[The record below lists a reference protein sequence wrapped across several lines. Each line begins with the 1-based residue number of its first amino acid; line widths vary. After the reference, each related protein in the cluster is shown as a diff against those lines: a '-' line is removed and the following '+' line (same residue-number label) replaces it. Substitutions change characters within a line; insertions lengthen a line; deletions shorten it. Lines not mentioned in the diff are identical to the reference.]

1 MANGYNQENDTFD
14 MPFTYG
20 DWYDGGYVY
29 IASNNEGTQFRNIKI
44 SDRDLSVDETV
55 AAEKNEIM
63 NQFDSYYTSGVDKK
77 NPEYAEIYKYWTA
90 DTDGVLTR
98 KDIKESGEKLGN
110 ENKGNPYPEMAIL
123 YYDIGS
129 IKILP

>member
-1 MANGYNQENDTFD
+1 M
-14 MPFTYG
+14 
-20 DWYDGGYVY
+20 
-29 IASNNEGTQFRNIKI
+29 K
-44 SDRDLSVDETV
+44 TV

-98 KDIKESGEKLGN
+98 KD
-110 ENKGNPYPEMAIL
+110 NKRIR
-123 YYDIGS
+123 
-129 IKILP
+129 

>member
-1 MANGYNQENDTFD
+1 M
-14 MPFTYG
+14 
-20 DWYDGGYVY
+20 
-29 IASNNEGTQFRNIKI
+29 
-44 SDRDLSVDETV
+44 DETV

-98 KDIKESGEKLGN
+98 KDIKESGEKQRGV
-110 ENKGNPYPEMAIL
+110 L
-123 YYDIGS
+123 YH
-129 IKILP
+129 L